1 MWVPKLLLSPEK
13 LGFFAKKRPNLAR
26 NWHFGTFWARP
37 CRLIWC
43 PVGWLVGGCGA
54 RAVSRK
60 TPIYFIC
67 GVPIYKDFY
76 NNCDCRHICV
86 CETSFTILSL
96 SLSLII
102 ISTFFLEATVAEIA
116 CLALLSTIADATKIC
131 DTNCKVN
138 IQIPFSNL

>member
-43 PVGWLVGGCGA
+43 PVGWLVSGCGA

-60 TPIYFIC
+60 TPIYFYAFTMVA
-67 GVPIYKDFY
+67 GV
-76 NNCDCRHICV
+76 
-86 CETSFTILSL
+86 
-96 SLSLII
+96 
-102 ISTFFLEATVAEIA
+102 LEKK
-116 CLALLSTIADATKIC
+116 LLVI
-131 DTNCKVN
+131 NVME
-138 IQIPFSNL
+138 